1 MIFSEQL
8 DAGFL
13 MKLENR
19 KDIEF
24 ILIDKRY
31 IKISK
36 KISSKNAILPE
47 QIENFQLFLI
57 FLLIIPFK
65 SSKEHGED
73 RWKLANQSRER
84 LVRLQMHH
92 RSLVESEIVLEAT
105 VEGFIGQRRS

>member
-1 MIFSEQL
+1 MNLFLLINDHLRHIEIFKQ
-8 DAGFL
+8 
-13 MKLENR
+13 
-19 KDIEF
+19 
-24 ILIDKRY
+24 
-31 IKISK
+31 ISL
-36 KISSKNAILPE
+36 SKNAILAE
-47 QIENFQLFLI
+47 QIGNLELFLI

-73 RWKLANQSRER
+73 RWKLANQSRKR

>member
-1 MIFSEQL
+1 MNL
-8 DAGFL
+8 FL
-13 MKLENR
+13 LINDHLR
-19 KDIEF
+19 HIE
-24 ILIDKRY
+24 
-31 IKISK
+31 ISK
-36 KISSKNAILPE
+36 QISLSKNAILAE
-47 QIENFQLFLI
+47 QIGNLQLFL

-73 RWKLANQSRER
+73 RWKLANQSRKR